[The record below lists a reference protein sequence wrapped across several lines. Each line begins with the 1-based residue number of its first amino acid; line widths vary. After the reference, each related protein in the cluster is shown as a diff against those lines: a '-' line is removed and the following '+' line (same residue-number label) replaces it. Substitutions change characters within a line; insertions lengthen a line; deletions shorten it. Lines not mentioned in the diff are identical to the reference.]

1 MEPLGTSLPVTTRGW
16 RGRTCNDALLLT
28 GTVMDYGVTG
38 RAWTLLPQRHT
49 ACVIVPLDA
58 ASGQREWGGVSV
70 KNIDT
75 HSLCHRAS

>member
-1 MEPLGTSLPVTTRGW
+1 
-16 RGRTCNDALLLT
+16 
-28 GTVMDYGVTG
+28 MDYGVTG